1 MRWSRLGLFAALL
14 CFLGLAA
21 WQLHLP
27 GVHYDEAFEA
37 VPAMQLLLGQ
47 PVTTFRDNGL
57 WLSGQHFPLMTQDYI
72 GALNTYLALPFFVT
86 LGITP
91 ISLRIMSLVIGVI
104 TLWLAYQLTGELY
117 GPEAAGL
124 ATLLLAVNPSFVF
137 WSRQGVFVTSVTA
150 TLGLAAAWAWLQ
162 WWRKRTWY
170 HAALAGWL
178 CGLGLYAKLLFL
190 WLILALGMAWLVVML
205 LRRGQSKQHFGP
217 RDWSHLAVAAL
228 AFVVGCIPLLAYNI
242 QTGGTL
248 SSLSSNLTTSYYGT
262 NNLAVLPNLVERLG
276 QLVTLL
282 LGSQFWYL
290 GATYANWLQLV
301 LFAVAAAVALATMLV
316 RHQERTVASRALIP
330 LIVITTVVLAS
341 CATVSALWVTHF
353 ALIVPWP
360 AIAIAG
366 GAHTLWGRWHS
377 PTSPRPTAND
387 HQQIGSTSRAQRPLL
402 LVGTTLCCL
411 AAGWIGDV
419 VSDVR
424 YHQALAVSGGLG
436 AHSDAVDDLAEWL
449 TTANQMRPGRPILA
463 MDWGISAPVAL
474 LTRGQVTPIEAFGY
488 SWRTDTDFS
497 ARLAPFLNNPDS
509 LYLWRAP
516 DEIIFDRSRDFRALY
531 EPFGLEEDIV
541 EAFYERSGRPVL
553 GVTRLVTRGLARNPP
568 SVP

>member
-1 MRWSRLGLFAALL
+1 
-14 CFLGLAA
+14 
-21 WQLHLP
+21 
-27 GVHYDEAFEA
+27 
-37 VPAMQLLLGQ
+37 MQLLLGQ

-57 WLSGQHFPLMTQDYI
+57 WLSSQHFPLMTQDYI
-72 GALNTYLALPFFVT
+72 GALNTYLAFPFFIA

-91 ISLRIMSLVIGVI
+91 VSLRIMSLVIGVI
-104 TLWLAYQLTGELY
+104 TLWLAYQLTNELY
-117 GPEAAGL
+117 SPATAGL
-124 ATLLLAVNPSFVF
+124 AALLLAVNPSFVF

-150 TLGLAAAWAWLQ
+150 MLGLAAAWAWLL
-162 WWRKRTWY
+162 WWRERTWY

-190 WLILALGMAWLVVML
+190 WLMIALGAAWLVVML
-205 LRRGQSKQHFGP
+205 VRREQREWRLCFRNSGH
-217 RDWSHLAVAAL
+217 HLAVAVL
-228 AFVVGCIPLLAYNI
+228 AILVGCAPLLAYNL

-262 NNLAVLPNLVERLG
+262 KNLAVLPNLAERLG
-276 QLVTLL
+276 QLVTVL

-290 GATYANWLQLV
+290 GGTYANWLHLA
-301 LFAVAAAVALATMLV
+301 LFAGAAAITLITLLV
-316 RHQERTVASRALIP
+316 RRRERTVSSRALIP
-330 LIVITTVVLAS
+330 FIVLTTVVLAS

-360 AIAIAG
+360 SIAIAAG
-366 GAHTLWGRWHS
+366 IHTAWCCWHT
-377 PTSPRPTAND
+377 PANSPRPAND
-387 HQQIGSTSRAQRPLL
+387 DRLINRTPRAQRSLL
-402 LVGTTLCCL
+402 LVGATLGCL

-424 YHQALAVSGGLG
+424 YHQALAMSGGLG
-436 AHSDAVDDLAEWL
+436 AHSDAIDDLAAWL
-449 TTANQMRPGRPILA
+449 TTANRDRSGRPILA
-463 MDWGISAPVAL
+463 MDWGIAAPVAL

-488 SWRTDTDFS
+488 SWETDFDFS
-497 ARLAPFLNNPDS
+497 SRLAPYLNNPDC

-516 DEIIFDRSRDFRALY
+516 DEIIFDRSRAFQALY
-531 EPFGLEEDIV
+531 QPLGLEEDIV